1 MWLDCG
7 PYGRLDLSRVTPKSV
22 VARGA
27 TRDIPACEAVL
38 VVMVDG
44 RCHRTKVT
52 MGNFSKD
59 RGVAF
64 INPADGVAPF

>member
-22 VARGA
+22 VAKGA
-27 TRDIPACEAVL
+27 TRDIPACVADL

-44 RCHRTKVT
+44 KCFRTRVA
-52 MGNFSKD
+52 MGSFSKD
-59 RGVAF
+59 RGVAL
-64 INPADGVAPF
+64 IEPADEVAPF